1 MMTKIECSQ
10 IEEGVRFT
18 KPVFFDD
25 MQNMFLCANRPAKKY
40 HVVALKRWK
49 IPFLY
54 TEGTRLAPETPSA
67 SQLEIHETFVLA
79 DSVPAGKFEF
89 EAKKPQFE
97 EIQQLDELEELEEI

>member
-10 IEEGVRFT
+10 IEEGVRYT
-18 KPVFFDD
+18 QPVFFDD

-54 TEGTRLAPETPSA
+54 TEGKRLAPETASA
-67 SQLEIHETFVLA
+67 SQPEIHETFV
-79 DSVPAGKFEF
+79 PAGKIEF
-89 EAKKPQFE
+89 EAAKPQFE